1 MSIEIIIQTQGFLF
15 MNLDSMDQSQEI
27 NEPQKVCVY

>member
-15 MNLDSMDQSQEI
+15 MNLDSMGQSQEI
-27 NEPQKVCVY
+27 NELQKVCVY